1 VTPPRISRARPRA
14 HDGRSGSETA
24 IFAATEALLTET
36 TLQDLTVA
44 QIIAR
49 AGISRANFYHYF
61 ASKFDVLAALV
72 ARLLE
77 DVYTPDESWSAP
89 AGKERAGSLEA
100 SMAGTV
106 ELWSAHGAV
115 ICAAI
120 EHMYTVP
127 QIGEA
132 WFAVRE
138 QLVQAVAG
146 QIEYE
151 RSHGRAGAGAP
162 ADMVATMLLC
172 ALERT
177 FYVGTR
183 GLDARILTPTLAA
196 AAIDELTARAL
207 IGRVTPDPEAAGPR
221 PHEQTGLPEPT
232 DTAGGILQAV
242 GRLVC
247 TTSLEELSVATIA
260 DAAET
265 SRATF
270 YFYFASKEDAF
281 AALFG
286 QIAEP
291 FVHLIEQ
298 RVSAEDPTD
307 LGNLVLDWM
316 HGDEVALA
324 VVRNTV
330 HEWPRRPEL
339 AKVYLAAA
347 DRIEEALGAAI
358 AANRGHVAGAGA
370 GELAAALWWTVE
382 NTFAGAL
389 AAEGHLADAEGVARM
404 LGDLLVATVFGV
416 SPAVEEAT
424 R

>member
-1 VTPPRISRARPRA
+1 MTPPRISRARPRA

-44 QIIAR
+44 QIIGR

-72 ARLLE
+72 ARLLDE
-77 DVYTPDESWSAP
+77 AYLPDQPWSAP
-89 AGKERAGSLEA
+89 PGKQRARSLET

-120 EHMYTVP
+120 EHLYTVP
-127 QIGEA
+127 QIAEA

-138 QLVQAVAG
+138 KLIQAVG
-146 QIEYE
+146 EQIEYE
-151 RSHGRAGAGAP
+151 RSHGRAPAGP
-162 ADMVATMLLC
+162 PPDMVATMLLC

-183 GLDARILTPTLAA
+183 KLDARIPTAVHAA
-196 AAIDELTARAL
+196 AALNELAAHAL
-207 IGRVTPDPEAAGPR
+207 AGPITPDPDAAAPR

-232 DTAGGILQAV
+232 DTAGGILHAV
-242 GRLVC
+242 GRLLC
-247 TTSLEELSVATIA
+247 TNSLEELSVATIA
-260 DAAET
+260 EAAET

-298 RVSAEDPTD
+298 RVNAEDPTE
-307 LGNLVLDWM
+307 LGNLVVDWM

-324 VVRNTV
+324 VVRNAV
-330 HEWPRRPEL
+330 HEWPRHPEL

-347 DRIEEALGAAI
+347 DRIEDALAAAI
-358 AANRGHVAGAGA
+358 SASRGSEVNVDPA
-370 GELAAALWWTVE
+370 ELAAALWWTVE

-404 LGDLLVATVFGV
+404 LGDLLVATVFGTC
-416 SPAVEEAT
+416 SALEEVT

>member
-1 VTPPRISRARPRA
+1 
-14 HDGRSGSETA
+14 
-24 IFAATEALLTET
+24 
-36 TLQDLTVA
+36 
-44 QIIAR
+44 
-49 AGISRANFYHYF
+49 
-61 ASKFDVLAALV
+61 VLAALV

-77 DVYTPDESWSAP
+77 DAYSPDGPWSATP
-89 AGKERAGSLEA
+89 GKERARSLEA

-127 QIGEA
+127 QIAEA
-132 WFAVRE
+132 WFTVRE
-138 QLVQAVAG
+138 QLAQAVAG
-146 QIEYE
+146 QIEHE
-151 RSHGRAGAGAP
+151 RAQGRAPAGSP

-177 FYVGTR
+177 FYIGTR
-183 GLDARILTPTLAA
+183 GLDARLTSAAHAASALNALA
-196 AAIDELTARAL
+196 ARAL
-207 IGRVTPDPEAAGPR
+207 VGHVTPDPQAVDPR

-232 DTAGGILQAV
+232 DTAGGILQAI
-242 GRLVC
+242 GRLLI
-247 TTSLEELSVATIA
+247 TNSLEEISVATIA
-260 DAAET
+260 EAAET

-298 RVSAEDPTD
+298 RVNAADPTA
-307 LGNLVLDWM
+307 LGNTVLDWM

-339 AKVYLAAA
+339 GKVYLAAA
-347 DRIEEALGAAI
+347 DRIEETLAGAI
-358 AANRGHVAGAGA
+358 ARIRGADAGADPA
-370 GELAAALWWTVE
+370 ELAAALWWTVE

-404 LGDLLVATVFGV
+404 LGDLLVATVFGTRSV
-416 SPAVEEAT
+416 LKEAT

>member
-1 VTPPRISRARPRA
+1 VKGVTAPRISRARPRA

-44 QIIAR
+44 QIISR

-61 ASKFDVLAALV
+61 GSKFDVLAALV
-72 ARLLE
+72 ARLLDE
-77 DVYTPDESWSAP
+77 ACAPDGQATPEQDGA
-89 AGKERAGSLEA
+89 RSLEA

-127 QIGEA
+127 QIAQA

-138 QLVQAVAG
+138 RLVEAVAG
-146 QIEYE
+146 QIEDA
-151 RSHGRAGAGAP
+151 RRAGRAAAGAP
-162 ADMVATMLLC
+162 PDMVATMLLC

-177 FYVGTR
+177 FYVGAR
-183 GLDARILTPTLAA
+183 GLDARLPTATHAASALT
-196 AAIDELTARAL
+196 ELTACAL
-207 IGRVTPDPEAAGPR
+207 RGHVTPDPQALGPR
-221 PHEQTGLPEPT
+221 EQTGLPEPT
-232 DTAGGILQAV
+232 DTAGGILAAI
-242 GRLVC
+242 GRLLI
-247 TTSLEELSVATIA
+247 TNSLEELSVATIA
-260 DAAET
+260 EAAEI

-298 RVSAEDPTD
+298 RVGAEDPRP
-307 LGNLVLDWM
+307 LGTIVVDWM

-347 DRIEEALGAAI
+347 DRIEESLAEAI
-358 AANRGHVAGAGA
+358 GANRGAAAGADPA
-370 GELAAALWWTVE
+370 GLAATLWWTVE

-404 LGDLLVATVFGV
+404 LGDLLVATVFGTV
-416 SPAVEEAT
+416 RP
-424 R
+424 